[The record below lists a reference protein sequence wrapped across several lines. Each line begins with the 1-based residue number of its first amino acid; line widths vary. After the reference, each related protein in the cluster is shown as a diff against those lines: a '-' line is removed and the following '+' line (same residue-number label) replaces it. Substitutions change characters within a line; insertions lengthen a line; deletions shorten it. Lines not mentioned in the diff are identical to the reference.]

1 MVSPERASM
10 LFLILA
16 TLGLVIACSSRN
28 DPRLSAGEIAT
39 PTPVQGQPTAT
50 PTPGALQDQTAS
62 DESSVFGFE
71 YTNEGNPIRIAAWEH
86 SQIDLIN
93 QLVGYILVQG
103 YVYDIELV
111 DLTKPEAASGLET
124 GSVDIILAISK
135 TEFSDWYNR
144 VTSSGEVLD
153 IGSLYGD
160 SSNDRVVAHS
170 SLMDRLPESVDI
182 ISRIQPGEEILND
195 LAGRIK
201 GGRLGLKS
209 NVAVQIYFKQH
220 EDQWSQWL
228 TAEAYAGV
236 KSAIE
241 TGRTGL
247 FRKCLQGNGPNVFY
261 CK

>member
-1 MVSPERASM
+1 MF
-10 LFLILA
+10 FLILA

-28 DPRLSAGEIAT
+28 NPQLSAQEFAT
-39 PTPVQGQPTAT
+39 PTPAQGQPTAT
-50 PTPGALQDQTAS
+50 PTPGALADQTAS
-62 DESSVFGFE
+62 DEAAIFGFE
-71 YTNEGNPIRIAAWEH
+71 YVNEGNPIRIAAWEH

-111 DLTKPEAASGLET
+111 DLTEPEATASLET

-144 VTSSGEVLD
+144 VTGSGEVLD
-153 IGSLYGD
+153 IGSLYGG

-170 SLMDRLPESVDI
+170 SLMDRLPESADI

-209 NVAVQIYFKQH
+209 NVAVQIYLKQH
-220 EDQWSQWL
+220 EDRWSQWL

-241 TGRTGL
+241 NGRNGL

>member
-1 MVSPERASM
+1 MKLKIPPLGVFSGIFGFFSGFFFGFFSRPSSCCALLWSWSSCFF
-10 LFLILA
+10 LF
-16 TLGLVIACSSRN
+16 CSSFSAANVPLRI
-28 DPRLSAGEIAT
+28 LS
-39 PTPVQGQPTAT
+39 
-50 PTPGALQDQTAS
+50 
-62 DESSVFGFE
+62 
-71 YTNEGNPIRIAAWEH
+71 
-86 SQIDLIN
+86 
-93 QLVGYILVQG
+93 
-103 YVYDIELV
+103 
-111 DLTKPEAASGLET
+111 
-124 GSVDIILAISK
+124 ISK

-144 VTSSGEVLD
+144 VADSGEVLD

-160 SSNDRVVAHS
+160 SSNDRVIVHP
-170 SLMDRLPESVDI
+170 SLINRLPESVDI

-209 NVAVQIYFKQH
+209 NVAVQIYLKQH

-228 TAEAYAGV
+228 TEEAYAGV